1 MSNFAI
7 TGSSGYIG
15 QLLRKRLEH
24 HDGCKKVVGIDIKAS
39 DFKSS
44 KCKFYNADIRD
55 NRIGDIFEW
64 EGIDTL
70 IHLAFVFQPTHN
82 IKEMNDINVNGAMNV
97 LKNAKKYG
105 IKRILIFSSTTA
117 YGAHEDNPKFL
128 TEESPLRGN
137 RDFYY
142 THDKV
147 EVEKICA
154 DFQRESRN
162 IIFINI
168 RPCIIFG
175 PSINNHVSRYIDR
188 PIVPLISGHNPDF
201 QLVHEEDI
209 INACM
214 ISLER
219 NIGGS
224 FNIVSKH
231 PVPIK
236 EIPSIVGRR
245 LLELPYPAFY
255 FMHELMWQLRIPI
268 IETPASMSS
277 LIRYRWVAS
286 GEKARTV
293 LGFVPKYSTKDS
305 LLDFCK
311 KRMAN

>member
-1 MSNFAI
+1 MNYYAI

-15 QLLRKRLEH
+15 QLLLKRLEH
-24 HDGCKKVVGIDIKAS
+24 YDDCKKIVGIDIKDS
-39 DFKSS
+39 NFKST
-44 KCKFYNADIRD
+44 KFRFYNADIRD
-55 NRIGDIFEW
+55 GKIGHIFEQ
-64 EGIDTL
+64 ERVDTL

-82 IKEMNDINVNGAMNV
+82 TKEMYDINVNGAANV

-117 YGAHEDNPKFL
+117 YGAYNDNPEFL

-142 THDKV
+142 TNDKA
-147 EVEKICA
+147 EVEKVCA
-154 DFQRESRN
+154 NFQREVRN

-175 PSINNHVSRYIDR
+175 PNINNHISRYIDR
-188 PIVPLISGHNPDF
+188 PIVPLISGYNPDF
-201 QLVHEEDI
+201 QLVHEEDL
-209 INACM
+209 INACI
-214 ISLER
+214 ISLEK

-224 FNIVSKH
+224 FNIVGKDT
-231 PVPIK
+231 VPIK
-236 EIPSIVGRR
+236 EIPSIVRR
-245 LLELPYPAFY
+245 KSLELPYPVFY
-255 FMHELMWQLRIPI
+255 FMYEFMWQLRIPI

-286 GEKARTV
+286 GEKAREV
-293 LGFVPKYSTKDS
+293 LGFSPRYSTKDA

-311 KRMAN
+311 KNG